1 MDVWFMTLK
10 LKKKVQNQSCFSRI
24 TTFKNLWSRCLV
36 TATVSSK
43 RDNMLHIFIH
53 LFNSC

>member
-1 MDVWFMTLK
+1 MDVWFTTLK

-36 TATVSSK
+36 IATVSSK
-43 RDNMLHIFIH
+43 RDNMLHIFMH